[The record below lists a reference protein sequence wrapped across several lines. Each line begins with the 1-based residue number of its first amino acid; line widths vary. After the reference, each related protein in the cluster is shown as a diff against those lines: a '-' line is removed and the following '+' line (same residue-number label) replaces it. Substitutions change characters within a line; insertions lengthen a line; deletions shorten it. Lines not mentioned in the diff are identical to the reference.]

1 MFILYLAITTCVFVI
16 TTYVLL
22 RRKHAANRVMF
33 SAPPILSAAISVA
46 GLLALSFAIMTV
58 IVEAMMR

>member
-1 MFILYLAITTCVFVI
+1 MFTLYLAITTCVFVI
-16 TTYVLL
+16 MSYVLL
-22 RRKHAANRVMF
+22 YRKHSNNQTI
-33 SAPPILSAAISVA
+33 PPFISAAVSVT

>member
-16 TTYVLL
+16 MSYVLL
-22 RRKHAANRVMF
+22 YRKHSANRVMYG
-33 SAPPILSAAISVA
+33 APPTISAAVSVT